1 MAFLLYKTAVAW
13 LCDVF
18 SLMRVRH
25 VTQEF
30 CPAAG
35 TEKCMC
41 RNPVCNTLQIR
52 MIPFAFQKVLF

>member
-18 SLMRVRH
+18 SPMRVRH
-25 VTQEF
+25 VTQEL

-35 TEKCMC
+35 RVKRMC
-41 RNPVCNTLQIR
+41 RSLICNTLQIN
-52 MIPFAFQKVLF
+52 MIPLAFQKTVF

>member
-1 MAFLLYKTAVAW
+1 MAVMW

-18 SLMRVRH
+18 SPTRVRY

-35 TEKCMC
+35 KEKRMC
-41 RNPVCNTLQIR
+41 QNPVCNTLQIR